1 MPYDRNDE
9 ATNTLIKALAK
20 NVQAAHGGGS
30 GSEMCKLLMKA
41 VQGRKNIH
49 KDYDM

>member
-9 ATNTLIKALAK
+9 ATNAVIRALAR

-30 GSEMCKLLMKA
+30 GSEK
-41 VQGRKNIH
+41 
-49 KDYDM
+49 YP